1 MFSMQISETQNRK
14 DKDILKRIAQK
25 YDLELVLLFGSRV
38 KGKTHKESDYDV
50 AYLSQRELDSEE
62 FSLFTELLP
71 IIQPSDERLLNL
83 VNIRKA
89 SPLLLYDI
97 TSHNQILYEKKPGI
111 FSQLRATSFKQ
122 YVESKP
128 LYEAKFRRLGKILK
142 V

>member
-1 MFSMQISETQNRK
+1 MQISETQNRK